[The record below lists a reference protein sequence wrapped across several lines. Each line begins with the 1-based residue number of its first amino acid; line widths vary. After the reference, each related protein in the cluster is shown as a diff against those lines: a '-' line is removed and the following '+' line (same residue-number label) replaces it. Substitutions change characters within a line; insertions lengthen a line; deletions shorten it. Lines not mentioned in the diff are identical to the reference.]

1 MQVRPLESLTKEEL
15 IELIKQER
23 EVFQAFGGCD
33 EPTPTPTQIA
43 HWLAD
48 HEAQLSKLDLEVAGV
63 PDQYELE
70 YYSGD
75 TLGWRII
82 TGPDPLALIL
92 EEMK

>member
-33 EPTPTPTQIA
+33 EPTPTQIA

-48 HEAQLSKLDLEVAGV
+48 HEAQLSKSDPGAGV

-75 TLGWRII
+75 TLGWRIT

-92 EEMK
+92 EAME